1 MRVRRRL
8 RTMVLAI
15 ATAMALVISGLGI
28 PDNLVVPAAASVSGP
43 DPETSVDGRPVTKTK
58 VAKGAEESQPK
69 VERKEPVWPSPGT
82 AEVDPGEKA
91 IAAGQLPVR
100 LSEVKGTGAG
110 PVKVETLPADTV
122 RKLGGVGVAARL
134 TADKAGKVR
143 AEFSYASFRD
153 AYGGN
158 FATRLQLLRMPA
170 CALTTPRPRDC
181 AVRPQQVKAH
191 NDVKTGTLTA
201 DVDVDPATGKAA
213 SLTLPKSQTGKDA
226 TSNAA
231 QAFTSGSVYVLAA
244 GMTGPDGN
252 FGATDLKPSGTW
264 QAGTSGGGFSY
275 DYPLPEAPSPVGNGP
290 NLSLQYDAS
299 SVDGEGH
306 WTNNQSGVV
315 GLGWN
320 LSAGF
325 IERKYRRCTAWNEY
339 DPNTADLIWYADEN
353 GPYGPAVCWESP
365 DELATDVT
373 KDYTQSELVLNLAG
387 RSASI
392 VKDRT
397 SGLWK
402 TVPDFG
408 WKIEQLT
415 GGADGLE
422 YWKVT
427 SSDGQVH
434 RFGYNK
440 DAQWQLQYIGN
451 QRAEPCADRY
461 FNDMIPPTCTGVWR
475 WNLDQSI
482 DANENVI
489 DYTYE
494 RETNYFCMPG
504 CDYETYKVLPYDRG
518 GFLKQISYG
527 HNTQVAGSTPTS
539 RMTFTTSDRGGLDV
553 PTDLNCGPTCAT
565 NDAVAF
571 YSTRKLDSI
580 LTESKN
586 PTSGA
591 WEPDTRT
598 DFRYRWI
605 YTRTD
610 FGPAYDPVL
619 WLDSVQQTG
628 LAGTSS
634 QKLPPVSFDATMV
647 AGRMDYDNWSDW
659 TDFLSWR
666 MVPRVTGIGNGMGGR
681 IEVTY
686 GQADPCGGG
695 KGRDGTNYLS
705 DATGDCY
712 RVDYDANPEIGYES
726 WGRFFKQ
733 LAMKVTERDL
743 VGASPDMVTSY
754 DYLGAPRWTNP
765 VAFAQPDLAPVG
777 SDWRGYST
785 VRTTRGSG
793 SDPNGYTVTS
803 DTFYRGIDGATI
815 TTFEGTTA
823 TDSRALQG
831 QLLQEQ
837 TWKLTATEPRAYT
850 EAESTRYEYQVVSTG
865 TGPGVLDPAFVHR
878 TRERTRELVTGGT
891 WRWSDQRTAYNSD
904 GQPTTVNDYGD
915 TAVTTD
921 NTCTS
926 TTYARNPAN
935 GITSLPS
942 TVEKRS
948 GDSCT
953 SGTLIGKTVAL
964 YDGGTDPATNTPS
977 DGNITETRSYAAAT
991 SISVTKNTFD
1001 DYGRPLTATDPMGKV
1016 TTTTY
1021 TPAVGWPHQG
1031 AKVTNPLGHAV
1042 TTYSSHRNGLPT
1054 KVVDANNKTTEID
1067 YDALGRTVTL
1077 WQPGQSRGGGVPTAT
1092 VGYEIPFDGNLSQ
1105 PTAAAKTTMRRLLR
1119 GTTYVST
1126 YTYDDGFGRPRETQT
1141 ASPIGGRIVVA
1152 TTYDARGLTA
1162 TTSQPTHNGA
1172 APGSGLLNP
1181 ALTALP
1187 SWTKTVYD
1195 SMERPTAVIDH
1206 HLAAELRRTTT
1217 AYPGLD
1223 RVEVTPPVG
1232 GKTATVTDVF
1242 DRTVKTEEWKD
1253 SSTHHDTT
1261 YTYNASGQLT
1271 NITDAKGNVRTFTYD
1286 WLGRRTAATDPDAG
1300 SSTYG
1305 YDAASRLLWG
1315 LDGKGAKVS
1324 NVYDDLGRRISQ
1336 WAGEPQTGTK
1346 LAEWSFDSVAK
1357 GYLTS
1362 STRFNG
1368 SQPYVDAVVAYDEF
1382 YQATETKLTIPQTEG
1397 PLAGEYTFTARY
1409 DGAGHLIEQRMPA
1422 KGDLAAETLT
1432 FGYTDLGMPH
1442 SLTSDYGGGATYVK
1456 ESSYSATGRLNE
1468 RSYNASAQIKRTFA
1482 WDEGTGWLSRMTTV
1496 SGSQLAQD
1504 DRVTYDT
1511 GGQITRIEDSVGG
1524 QSECFAYD
1532 GLDRLTAA
1540 FTMTSSSCTAG
1551 PDNQG
1556 TEPYSQ
1562 SFAYDALGNLTSV
1575 TDDGITAT
1583 YGYPAAGASAVRP
1596 NAVTS
1601 ITRQGRTDSYGY
1613 DAAGRLTARTVDN
1626 KQSAFT
1632 WDALGQLDKVVTEG
1646 QETSMVY
1653 DAEGERLIRR
1663 DPDGSRTLYLGSM
1676 EVKATGA
1683 VVKATRYYSGP
1694 DGAVVAVRNGTGV
1707 TYMASGLH
1715 GTTQMAIDA
1724 STGQVTRERYKPY
1737 GQRRG
1742 IDDLPFTDRGFL
1754 GKVEDASTGLDYLS
1768 ARYYDPSI
1776 GRFITTDP
1784 VLNLDKPQWI
1794 NPYSYAASNPVG
1806 LSDPSGLRPITDA
1819 RPADVCAQPKSV
1831 ACKLKRKQQAD
1842 ADARAA
1848 QAEVDRQVK
1857 ALLDSLLA
1865 IAKIAADELGITA
1878 GIKCF
1883 TSGDLGACGETAL
1896 NILGSLAG
1904 GLAGKLA
1911 VKYSL
1916 PWKWKKA
1923 YELGKAIWK
1932 HAGDAISAF
1941 KNWLRAKDRLQAARS
1956 RARAAE
1962 DVLRKACSS
1971 FVPGTKVVMADN
1983 REKPIEEVKVGDQVI
1998 ATDPVTGRT
2007 ESVPVLALITSSGA
2021 KNLVRIT
2028 VSDGDRDS
2036 TAGVLIA
2043 TAEHPFWIDDA
2054 RTWAQ
2059 ASQLRPG
2066 TWLRTS
2072 AGTRVQVTAIEKW
2085 TSGRQRVHNLTVAG
2099 PHTYHVAAGKTDILV
2114 HNDNNPTNHCGVDIG
2129 AAREQAVAELTGGH
2143 VSGAAGK
2150 QGMKVVRPGV
2160 GSTDVDVIGPN
2171 GEWIAVGGPAKAK
2184 NINKLRQKLSILKY
2198 AADAEGVRAIAYFE
2212 VGTPLS
2218 VIQAAM
2224 RILGAKNVVQFTR

>member
-1 MRVRRRL
+1 MRVWRRL
-8 RTMVLAI
+8 RTMVLVI
-15 ATAMALVISGLGI
+15 AVAMALVISGLGV
-28 PDNLVVPAAASVSGP
+28 PDNLVVPAAASVEGP
-43 DPETSVDGRPVTKTK
+43 DPETSVDGRPV
-58 VAKGAEESQPK
+58 AKAKAAEGAEESQPQ
-69 VERKEPVWPSPGT
+69 VDRKEPVWPKPGT
-82 AEVDPGEKA
+82 AQVDPGEKA
-91 IAAGQLPVR
+91 VAAGELPVR
-100 LSEVKGTGAG
+100 LSEVKGAEVGA
-110 PVKVETLPADTV
+110 VKVETLPADAV

-134 TADKAGKVR
+134 TGATAGKVR
-143 AEFSYASFRD
+143 AEFSYAGFRD

-158 FATRLQLLRMPA
+158 FATRLQVLRVPA

-181 AVRPQQVKAH
+181 VVRPQPVKAH
-191 NDVKTGTLTA
+191 NDMKTGTLTA

-213 SLTLPKSQTGKDA
+213 PLTLPKSQTGKDA

-275 DYPLPEAPSPVGNGP
+275 DYPLPEAPSPVGTGP

-306 WTNNQSGVV
+306 WTNNQSGVT
-315 GLGWN
+315 GIGWN
-320 LSAGF
+320 VSAGF
-325 IERKYRRCTAWNEY
+325 IERKYRRCTAWTEY
-339 DPNTADLIWYADEN
+339 DPDTAALIWHADEN
-353 GPYGPAVCWESP
+353 GPYGSAVCWESP

-408 WKIEQLT
+408 WKIEQQA

-434 RFGYNK
+434 RFGYTK
-440 DAQWQLQYIGN
+440 DAQWQLQYVGN

-494 RETNYFCMPG
+494 RETNYFCMPD
-504 CDYETYKVLPYDRG
+504 CVSEVYVPLPYDRG

-527 HNTQVAGSTPTS
+527 HNTQVSGSTPTS

-553 PTDLNCGPTCAT
+553 PTDLTCGPSCAT

-571 YSTRKLDSI
+571 YSTRKLDSV

-586 PTSGA
+586 PASGV

-598 DFRYRWI
+598 DLRYRWI

-628 LAGTSS
+628 LAGTTA
-634 QKLPPVSFDATMV
+634 QKLPPVSFDAAMV

-695 KGRDGTNYLS
+695 KGRDGTNYLP

-712 RVDYDANPEIGYES
+712 RVDYDYNEETGYES

-743 VGASPDMVTSY
+743 VGSSPDMVTSY
-754 DYLGAPRWTNP
+754 DYLGGPRWTNP
-765 VAFAQPDLAPVG
+765 VNFAQPDLSPGG
-777 SDWRGYST
+777 SDWRGYGT

-837 TWKLTATEPRAYT
+837 TWKLTATDPRAYT
-850 EAESTRYEYQVVSTG
+850 EAESTRYEYQVAATG

-942 TVEKRS
+942 TMEKRS

-953 SGTLIGKTVAL
+953 SGTLIGKTATL
-964 YDGGTDPATNTPS
+964 YDGGSDPATNTPS
-977 DGNITETRSYAAAT
+977 DGNVTETRSYASAT

-1054 KVVDANNKTTEID
+1054 KLVDANNKTTEID
-1067 YDALGRTVTL
+1067 YDALGRAATL
-1077 WQPGQSRGGGVPTAT
+1077 WEPDQPRAGGTPTAT
-1092 VGYEIPFDGNLSQ
+1092 VAYDIPFDGNLGQ
-1105 PTAAAKTTMRRLLR
+1105 PTAPARTTMRRLLR
-1119 GTTYVST
+1119 GTTYLTT
-1126 YTYDDGFGRPRETQT
+1126 YSYDDGFGRAREEQT
-1141 ASPIGGRIVVA
+1141 ESPAGGRIVTVN
-1152 TTYDARGLTA
+1152 TYDGRGLTA
-1162 TTSQPTHNGA
+1162 ASSQPAHNGD

-1181 ALTALP
+1181 DPTTLP

-1195 SMERPTAVIDH
+1195 SMERPTAVIDYQQ
-1206 HLAAELRRTTT
+1206 ATEFRRTTT

-1223 RVEVTPPVG
+1223 RIEVTPPVG
-1232 GKTATVTDVF
+1232 GKTVTVSDVYE
-1242 DRTVKTEEWKD
+1242 RAIKTEEWKD
-1253 SSTHHDTT
+1253 ASTHHDTS
-1261 YTYNASGQLT
+1261 YTYNAAGNLT
-1271 NITDAKGNVRTFTYD
+1271 KVTDANGNVRTFTYD
-1286 WLGRRTAATDPDAG
+1286 WLARRTAATDPDAG
-1300 SSTYG
+1300 DASYG
-1305 YDAASRLLWG
+1305 YDAAGRQLWG
-1315 LDGKGAKVS
+1315 IDGNGDKVS
-1324 NVYDDLGRRISQ
+1324 LLYDDLGRRTSQ
-1336 WAGEPQTGTK
+1336 WFGEPQTGTK
-1346 LAEWSFDSVAK
+1346 LAEWAYDSVVK
-1357 GYLTS
+1357 GYLSS
-1362 STRFNG
+1362 STR
-1368 SQPYVDAVVAYDEF
+1368 YVGTNAYTDAVTAYDNA
-1382 YQATETKLTIPQTEG
+1382 YRPTATKVTIPAAEG
-1397 PLAGEYTFTARY
+1397 TLAGDYAFTARY
-1409 DGAGHLIEQRMPA
+1409 DTADNIVEQGLPA
-1422 KGDLAAETLT
+1422 KGGLEAETLT
-1432 FGYTDLGMPH
+1432 YSYTDLGLAQG
-1442 SLTSDYGGGATYVK
+1442 LTSDYAGGATYIK
-1456 ESSYSATGRLNE
+1456 AAAYSSTARLNE
-1468 RSYNASAQIKRTFA
+1468 RSYGANSQVKRTFT
-1482 WDEGTGWLSRMTTV
+1482 WDEGTGWLKRLTTE
-1496 SGSQLAQD
+1496 SGTQVAQNDVLAYNQNGD
-1504 DRVTYDT
+1504 LIRNTDT
-1511 GGQITRIEDSVGG
+1511 LTATGSSPG
-1524 QSECFAYD
+1524 QSECFVYD
-1532 GLDRLTAA
+1532 GLSRLSTAY
-1540 FTMTSSSCTAG
+1540 TTVGTSCASGA
-1551 PDNQG
+1551 DLQG
-1556 TEPYSQ
+1556 ADPYNQ
-1562 SFAYDALGNLTSV
+1562 SFTYDAVGNLTSV
-1575 TDDGITAT
+1575 SDNGVTAT
-1583 YGYPAAGASAVRP
+1583 YTYPAAGASAVRP
-1596 NAVTS
+1596 NAITS
-1601 ITRQGRTDSYGY
+1601 ISRPGRTDTYGY
-1613 DAAGRLTARTVDN
+1613 DNAGQLVARTVDN
-1626 KQSAFT
+1626 KQATFS
-1632 WDALGQLDKVVTEG
+1632 WNALGQMDKAVVNG
-1646 QETSMVY
+1646 QETTMVY
-1653 DAEGERLIRR
+1653 DADGERLIRR
-1663 DPDGSRTLYLGSM
+1663 DPDGSSTLYLGSM
-1676 EVKATGA
+1676 EVRSTTTGVA
-1683 VVKATRYYSGP
+1683 ATRYYADA
-1694 DGAVVAVRNGTGV
+1694 DGSVVAMRTGASLKWL
-1707 TYMASGLH
+1707 ASGLH
-1715 GTTQMAIDA
+1715 GSMQLAIDDV
-1724 STGQVTRERYKPY
+1724 TGQVSRERYLPF

-1742 IDDLPFTDRGFL
+1742 ADDLPFTDRGFL
-1754 GKVEDASTGLDYLS
+1754 GKTEDASTGLDYLS
-1768 ARYYDPSI
+1768 ARYYDPVI
-1776 GRFITTDP
+1776 GRFISTDP
-1784 VLNLDKPQWI
+1784 LLDLSKPQGA
-1794 NPYSYAASNPVG
+1794 NPYAYAGNNPVG
-1806 LSDPSGLRPITDA
+1806 ASDPTGLKPIDESKDA
-1819 RPADVCAQPKSV
+1819 INPCYKPKSQECKV
-1831 ACKLKRKQQAD
+1831 ARKEQAE
-1842 ADARAA
+1842 AEAKAA
-1848 QAEVDRQVK
+1848 QAEVDRQLK
-1857 ALLDSLLA
+1857 QLLNAILA

-1883 TSGDLGACGETAL
+1883 TTGDVGACGETAL

-1911 VKYSL
+1911 AKYAL

-1941 KNWLRAKDRLQAARS
+1941 KNWLKAKDRLQAARH
-1956 RARAAE
+1956 RLQAA
-1962 DVLRKACSS
+1962 LRECNS
-1971 FVPGTKVVMADN
+1971 FVPGTMVLLADGTA
-1983 REKPIEEVKVGDQVI
+1983 RPIEDVKVGDQVL
-1998 ATDPVTGRT
+1998 AHDPDTGET
-2007 ESVPVLALITSSGA
+2007 TAAPVIALITGHGV
-2021 KNLVRIT
+2021 KNLVQVT
-2028 VSDGDRDS
+2028 VDTDGGKGNA
-2036 TAGVLIA
+2036 TGVVVA
-2043 TAEHPFWIDDA
+2043 TAEHPFWVADQKQ
-2054 RTWAQ
+2054 WVQ
-2059 ASQLRPG
+2059 ATRLQAGMWLQTGSG
-2066 TWLRTS
+2066 TY
-2072 AGTRVQVTAIEKW
+2072 VQVTALSKRTAGE
-2085 TSGRQRVHNLTVAG
+2085 QRVHNLTVAG
-2099 PHTYHVAAGKTDILV
+2099 KHTYYVLAGTSNVLV
-2114 HNDNNPTNHCGVDIG
+2114 HNAPLACRAKGLAGEARAKQELLDKGYNIVGEQLTIRAANGVKVRVDFVAMRNGKLYLFDVKNGPKAGFTKNQGRRGGYASVEAAGGTFTGRKAQRAGLKGRVIG
-2129 AAREQAVAELTGGH
+2129 A
-2143 VSGAAGK
+2143 
-2150 QGMKVVRPGV
+2150 
-2160 GSTDVDVIGPN
+2160 TDVLI
-2171 GEWIAVGGPAKAK
+2171 
-2184 NINKLRQKLSILKY
+2184 
-2198 AADAEGVRAIAYFE
+2198 
-2212 VGTPLS
+2212 
-2218 VIQAAM
+2218 IQY
-2224 RILGAKNVVQFTR
+2224 

>member
-15 ATAMALVISGLGI
+15 ATAMALVISSLGI

-43 DPETSVDGRPVTKTK
+43 DPETSVDGRPVTKAK

-69 VERKEPVWPSPGT
+69 VDRKEPVWPSPGT

-110 PVKVETLPADTV
+110 TVKVETLPADTV

-201 DVDVDPATGKAA
+201 DVDVDPASGKA
-213 SLTLPKSQTGKDA
+213 SPLTLPKSQTGKDA

-628 LAGTSS
+628 LAGTTT

-659 TDFLSWR
+659 TGFLSWR

-705 DATGDCY
+705 DGTGDCY

-878 TRERTRELVTGGT
+878 TRERTRELVTGGA

-942 TVEKRS
+942 VVEKRS

-953 SGTLIGKTVAL
+953 SGTLIGKTVTL

-977 DGNITETRSYAAAT
+977 DGNATETRSYASAT
-991 SISVTKNTFD
+991 TISITKNTFD

-1042 TTYSSHRNGLPT
+1042 TTFSSHRNGLPT

-1067 YDALGRTVTL
+1067 YDALGRAGAL
-1077 WQPGQSRGGGVPTAT
+1077 WEPDQPRSGGTPTAT
-1092 VGYEIPFDGNLSQ
+1092 VAYDIPFDGNLGQ
-1105 PTAAAKTTMRRLLR
+1105 PTAPVKTTMRRLLR
-1119 GTTYVST
+1119 GTTYIASFS
-1126 YTYDDGFGRPRETQT
+1126 YDDGLGRTREEQT
-1141 ASPIGGRIVVA
+1141 ASPAGGRIVAV
-1152 TTYDARGLTA
+1152 TTYDARGLKAA
-1162 TTSQPTHNGA
+1162 TTAQPVHNGD

-1195 SMERPTAVIDH
+1195 SMERPTAAIDYQQ
-1206 HLAAELRRTTT
+1206 AAEFRRTTT

-1223 RVEVTPPVG
+1223 RIEVTPPVG
-1232 GKTATVTDVF
+1232 GKIVTVSDIF

-1253 SSTHHDTT
+1253 ASTRHDTT
-1261 YTYNASGQLT
+1261 YTYNASGTLAK
-1271 NITDAKGNVRTFTYD
+1271 ITDANGNVRTFAYD

-1300 SSTYG
+1300 ASTYG
-1305 YDAASRLLWG
+1305 HDAAGRQVWG
-1315 LDGKGAKVS
+1315 VDGNGAKVS
-1324 NVYDDLGRRISQ
+1324 LVYDDLGRKTSQ
-1336 WAGEPQTGTK
+1336 WSGEPQTGTK
-1346 LAEWSFDSVAK
+1346 LAEWTYDSPAK
-1357 GYLTS
+1357 GYLTA
-1362 STRFNG
+1362 STR
-1368 SQPYVDAVVAYDEF
+1368 YVGGNAYSDTVTAYDNA
-1382 YQATETKLTIPQTEG
+1382 YRATAAKVTIPAVEG
-1397 PLAGEYTFTARY
+1397 ALVGEYAFTAKY
-1409 DGAGHLIEQRMPA
+1409 DNADNLIEQGMPG
-1422 KGDLAAETLT
+1422 KGDLSAETLT
-1432 FGYTDLGMPH
+1432 LSYTDLGLAQ
-1442 SLTSDYGGGATYVK
+1442 SLTSNYGGGTTYIK
-1456 ESSYSATGRLNE
+1456 TTAYSATARLNE
-1468 RSYNASAQIKRTFA
+1468 RSYGANAQVKRTFT
-1482 WDEGTGWLSRMTTV
+1482 WDEGTGWLNRLTTT
-1496 SGSQLAQD
+1496 SGTQVAQD
-1504 DRVTYDT
+1504 DQLTYNT
-1511 GGQITRIEDSVGG
+1511 AGEITRILDAVSATGTSPG
-1524 QSECFAYD
+1524 QSECFTYD
-1532 GLDRLTAA
+1532 GLSRLSTAY
-1540 FTMTSSSCTAG
+1540 TTTSASCTAG
-1551 PDNQG
+1551 ADGQG
-1556 TEPYSQ
+1556 IDPYSQ
-1562 SFAYDALGNLTSV
+1562 SFAYDAVGNLTSV
-1575 TDDGITAT
+1575 TDNGATAT
-1583 YGYPAAGASAVRP
+1583 YTYPAAGASAVRP

-1601 ITRQGRTDSYGY
+1601 ISRSARTDTYGY
-1613 DAAGRLTARTVDN
+1613 DNAGRLIARTVDN
-1626 KQSAFT
+1626 KQATFT
-1632 WDALGQLDKVVTEG
+1632 WNALGQMDKAVVNG

-1653 DAEGERLIRR
+1653 DADGERLIRH
-1663 DPDGSRTLYLGSM
+1663 DPDGTATLYLGSM
-1676 EVKATGA
+1676 EVQATTAG
-1683 VVKATRYYSGP
+1683 VKATRYYTGP
-1694 DGAVVAVRNGTGV
+1694 DGAAVAMRTGTSLKW
-1707 TYMASGLH
+1707 MASGLH
-1715 GTTQMAIDA
+1715 GSTQLAIDGT
-1724 STGQVTRERYKPY
+1724 TGQVSRERYLPF

-1742 IDDLPFTDRGFL
+1742 SDDLPFTDRGFL
-1754 GKVEDASTGLDYLS
+1754 GKTEDASTGLDYLS
-1768 ARYYDPSI
+1768 ARYYDPTISK
-1776 GRFITTDP
+1776 FISTDP
-1784 VLNLDKPQWI
+1784 LLDLSKPQWT
-1794 NPYSYAASNPVG
+1794 NPYSYAGNNPIG
-1806 LSDPSGLRPITDA
+1806 TSDPTGLKVIDDA
-1819 RPADVCAQPKSV
+1819 RPADACAKPKSQ
-1831 ACKLKRKQQAD
+1831 ACKVKRKQQAE
-1842 ADARAA
+1842 ADAKAA
-1848 QAEVDRQVK
+1848 QAEVDRQLK
-1857 ALLDSLLA
+1857 LLLNAIMS

-1896 NILGSLAG
+1896 NVLGSLAG

-1911 VKYSL
+1911 AKYAL

-1923 YELGKAIWK
+1923 YELGKAVWK

-1941 KNWLRAKDRLQAARS
+1941 KNWIRAKDRFKAASNRLQAAIR
-1956 RARAAE
+1956 E
-1962 DVLRKACSS
+1962 CNS
-1971 FVPGTKVVMADN
+1971 FVPGTRVVLGDGTS
-1983 REKPIEEVKVGDQVI
+1983 KPIEQVKIGDQVL
-1998 ATDPVTGRT
+1998 ATDPQTGKT
-2007 ESVPVLALITSSGA
+2007 EAKPVIAVITGAGA
-2021 KNLVRIT
+2021 KNLVAIT
-2028 VSDGDRDS
+2028 VDTDGNRGDGS
-2036 TAGVLIA
+2036 GVVVA
-2043 TAEHPFWIDDA
+2043 TAEHPFWVRDLNSWVGA
-2054 RTWAQ
+2054 T
-2059 ASQLRPG
+2059 SLHPG
-2066 TWLRTS
+2066 AWLRTS
-2072 AGTRVQVTAIEKW
+2072 AGTYVQVTAVIRW
-2085 TSGRQRVHNLTVAG
+2085 TTGQQRVHNLTVG
-2099 PHTYHVAAGKTDILV
+2099 DTHSYHVTAGRVDILV
-2114 HNDNNPTNHCGVDIG
+2114 HNAGECDDVPFGPKLHYEANPKHANGKLGSKVGPEPTNAEAMLHRSLNVNERRRVAYD
-2129 AAREQAVAELTGGH
+2129 AATGEIIVFAQTGGATWH
-2143 VSGAAGK
+2143 GYVVTWKLLDQKSQNILIRAGIFNRK
-2150 QGMKVVRPGV
+2150 G
-2160 GSTDVDVIGPN
+2160 
-2171 GEWIAVGGPAKAK
+2171 KA
-2184 NINKLRQKLSILKY
+2184 L
-2198 AADAEGVRAIAYFE
+2198 
-2212 VGTPLS
+2212 
-2218 VIQAAM
+2218 
-2224 RILGAKNVVQFTR
+2224 

>member
-1 MRVRRRL
+1 MRLWRRL
-8 RTMVLAI
+8 RTMIMVI
-15 ATAMALVISGLGI
+15 AVAMTVVISGLGV
-28 PDNLVVPAAASVSGP
+28 PDNLVVPAAASVEAPG
-43 DPETSVDGRPVTKTK
+43 PETSVDGRPVTKAK

-69 VERKEPVWPSPGT
+69 VDRKEPVWPSPGT

-91 IAAGQLPVR
+91 VAAGGLPVR
-100 LSEVKGTGAG
+100 LSEVKGADAG
-110 PVKVETLPADTV
+110 TVKVETLPADTV
-122 RKLGGVGVAARL
+122 RRLGGVGIAARL
-134 TADKAGKVR
+134 TAGKAGKVR
-143 AEFSYASFRD
+143 AAFSYASFRD

-158 FATRLQLLRMPA
+158 FATRLQVLRVPA

-181 AVRPQQVKAH
+181 VVRPQQVKAH

-201 DVDVDPATGKAA
+201 DVDVDPATGKTAP
-213 SLTLPKSQTGKDA
+213 LTLPKSQTGKDA

-290 NLSLQYDAS
+290 SLSLQYDAS

-489 DYTYE
+489 DYAYE

-553 PTDLNCGPTCAT
+553 PTDLTCGPTCAT

-586 PTSGA
+586 PTSGV

-743 VGASPDMVTSY
+743 VAGSPDMVTSY
-754 DYLGAPRWTNP
+754 DYLGAPRWSNP
-765 VAFAQPDLAPVG
+765 VAFAQPDLAPGG

-850 EAESTRYEYQVVSTG
+850 EAESTRYEYQVASTG

-878 TRERTRELVTGGT
+878 TRERTRELITGGT

-915 TAVTTD
+915 TAVSTD

-942 TVEKRS
+942 VVEKRS

-953 SGTLIGKTVAL
+953 SGTLIGKTITL

-977 DGNITETRSYAAAT
+977 DGNITETRSYAGAT

-1001 DYGRPLTATDPMGKV
+1001 DYGRPLTATDPMGKI

-1042 TTYSSHRNGLPT
+1042 TTFTSHRNGLPT

-1067 YDALGRTVTL
+1067 YDALGRAKAL
-1077 WQPGQSRGGGVPTAT
+1077 WEPDQPRAAGVATAT
-1092 VGYEIPFDGNLSQ
+1092 VAYDIPFDGNLGQ
-1105 PTAAAKTTMRRLLR
+1105 PTAPARTTMRRLLR
-1119 GTTYVST
+1119 GTTYLTS
-1126 YTYDDGFGRPRETQT
+1126 YSYEDGFGRAREEQS
-1141 ASPIGGRIVVA
+1141 ASPAGGRIVTVTA
-1152 TTYDARGLTA
+1152 YDARGLRA
-1162 TTSQPTHNGA
+1162 ATSQPAHNGGE
-1172 APGSGLLNP
+1172 PGSGLLNP
-1181 ALTALP
+1181 ALTMLP
-1187 SWTKTVYD
+1187 SWTKSVYD
-1195 SMERPTAVIDH
+1195 SMERPTAIIDYH
-1206 HLAAELRRTTT
+1206 QATEYRRTTT

-1223 RVEVTPPVG
+1223 RIEVTPPGG
-1232 GKTATVTDVF
+1232 GKTVTVSDAF
-1242 DRTVKTEEWKD
+1242 DRTVRTEEWKD
-1253 SSTHHDTT
+1253 ASTHHDTT
-1261 YTYNASGQLT
+1261 YEYSAAGNLSK
-1271 NITDAKGNVRTFTYD
+1271 ITDAGGNVRTFTYD
-1286 WLGRRTAATDPDAG
+1286 WLNRRTAATDPDAG
-1300 SSTYG
+1300 GSTYG
-1305 YDAASRLLWG
+1305 YDAAGRQVWAV
-1315 LDGKGAKVS
+1315 DGNGAKVS
-1324 NVYDDLGRRISQ
+1324 NVYDELGRQTSQ
-1336 WAGEPQTGTK
+1336 WSGEPQTGTK
-1346 LAEWSFDSVAK
+1346 LAEWTYDGVAK
-1357 GYLTS
+1357 GYPST
-1362 STRFNG
+1362 STR
-1368 SQPYVDAVVAYDEF
+1368 YVGGNAYTDAVTAYDNS
-1382 YQATETKLTIPQTEG
+1382 YHPTATKLTIPGVEG
-1397 PLAGEYTFTARY
+1397 ALAGEYVFTAAY
-1409 DGAGHLIEQRMPA
+1409 DESDHVIEQGLPG
-1422 KGDLAAETLT
+1422 KGDLAAEKLTL
-1432 FGYTDLGMPH
+1432 GYTGLGLPQ
-1442 SLTSDYGGGATYVK
+1442 SLTSDHGGGTTYVK
-1456 ESSYSATGRLNE
+1456 ATTYSATARLTE
-1468 RSYNASAQIKRTFA
+1468 RTYGANAQVKRTFT
-1482 WDEGTGWLSRMTTV
+1482 WNESTGWLDRLTTTA
-1496 SGSQLAQD
+1496 GSQVAQD
-1504 DRVTYDT
+1504 DRFSYNVRGDITSILDASSAT
-1511 GGQITRIEDSVGG
+1511 GTSPG
-1524 QSECFAYD
+1524 QSECFTYD
-1532 GLDRLTAA
+1532 GLNRLSTAYTTTA
-1540 FTMTSSSCTAG
+1540 STCQAG
-1551 PDNQG
+1551 PDGQG
-1556 TEPYSQ
+1556 ADPYSQ
-1562 SFAYDALGNLTSV
+1562 SFTHDAVGNLTSV
-1575 TDDGITAT
+1575 TENGVTAT
-1583 YGYPAAGASAVRP
+1583 YGYPASGASAVRP

-1601 ITRQGRTDSYGY
+1601 VTRPGRTDTYGY
-1613 DAAGRLTARTVDN
+1613 DDAGQLVARTVAG
-1626 KQSAFT
+1626 KQATFA
-1632 WDALGQLDKVVTEG
+1632 WNALGQLDKATVDG
-1646 QETSMVY
+1646 QETSMIY
-1653 DAEGERLIRR
+1653 DADGERLIRR
-1663 DPDGSRTLYLGSM
+1663 DPDGTRTLYLGAM
-1676 EVKATGA
+1676 EVQASAAG
-1683 VVKATRYYSGP
+1683 VKATRYYSGP
-1694 DGAVVAVRNGTGV
+1694 DGVVVAMRTGTSLKWL
-1707 TYMASGLH
+1707 ASGLH
-1715 GTTQMAIDA
+1715 GSTQLAVDDA
-1724 STGQVTRERYKPY
+1724 TGQVARERYLPF

-1742 IDDLPFTDRGFL
+1742 DDDLPFTDRGFL
-1754 GKVEDASTGLDYLS
+1754 GKTEDTSTGLDYLS
-1768 ARYYDPSI
+1768 ARYYDPSLAK
-1776 GRFITTDP
+1776 FISTDP
-1784 VLNLDKPQWI
+1784 LLDLSKPQWT
-1794 NPYSYAASNPVG
+1794 NPYAYAGNNPIG
-1806 LSDPSGLRPITDA
+1806 ASDPTGLKVIDDA
-1819 RPADVCAQPKSV
+1819 GPADACAKPKSA
-1831 ACKLKRKQQAD
+1831 ACKIKRKQQAD
-1842 ADARAA
+1842 AAAKAA
-1848 QAEVDRQVK
+1848 QAEVDRQLQ
-1857 ALLDSLLA
+1857 ALLNAVMS
-1865 IAKIAADELGITA
+1865 IAKICADELGITA

-1883 TSGDLGACGETAL
+1883 TTGDLSACGETAL

-1904 GLAGKLA
+1904 GLAAKLA
-1911 VKYSL
+1911 AKYAL

-1941 KNWLRAKDRLQAARS
+1941 KNWLAAKDKLKIAE
-1956 RARAAE
+1956 RARDAAE
-1962 DVLRKACSS
+1962 KAVRAVCGKRNS
-1971 FVPGTKVVMADN
+1971 FVPGTMVVMADGT
-1983 REKPIEEVKVGDQVI
+1983 EKPIEDVEVGDKVQ
-1998 ATDPVTGRT
+1998 ATDPVSGRT
-2007 ESVPVLALITSSGA
+2007 EAKPVTALIAGEGA

-2028 VSDGDRDS
+2028 VDTDGS
-2036 TAGVLIA
+2036 QGNASGVVTA
-2043 TAEHPFWIDDA
+2043 TSEHPFWSPADGA
-2054 RTWAQ
+2054 WVYAAQ
-2059 ASQLRPG
+2059 LHAG
-2066 TWLRTS
+2066 TWLQTGD
-2072 AGTRVQVTAIEKW
+2072 GTWVQVSAVEKW
-2085 TSGRQRVHNLTVAG
+2085 TAAQHVHNLSVDG
-2099 PHTYHVAAGKTDILV
+2099 IPTYYVGVGRASVLV
-2114 HNDNNPTNHCGVDIG
+2114 HNTPCPDDADGVDHALDRHGHDSYGRSDDGVWDEDMDEDALGELARRTAGRIG
-2129 AAREQAVAELTGGH
+2129 KYQKSHGTIIYYVDAGRIIGRSKRNGGRLSTRYAV
-2143 VSGAAGK
+2143 VRDK
-2150 QGMKVVRPGV
+2150 QGRLVTMYPV
-2160 GSTDVDVIGPN
+2160 
-2171 GEWIAVGGPAKAK
+2171 
-2184 NINKLRQKLSILKY
+2184 
-2198 AADAEGVRAIAYFE
+2198 
-2212 VGTPLS
+2212 
-2218 VIQAAM
+2218 
-2224 RILGAKNVVQFTR
+2224 